1 MQVILI
7 IISKYI
13 FNLDLRYLY
22 CRYTFLFTE
31 KLNKKQTMDIYN
43 ALFFYNYKYYN
54 KKIDQ
59 VYLGLFLTHGFVED
73 LLDVIDPVFG
83 LLVCCRFT
91 HIVVLIPRVLMENF
105 HFSVGHLFA
114 IFHTD
119 KAVTLVFNLR
129 SVEETTNTEEAG
141 LFGHFTLTTFPTNIK
156 LDITLVI

>member
-1 MQVILI
+1 M
-7 IISKYI
+7 
-13 FNLDLRYLY
+13 
-22 CRYTFLFTE
+22 
-31 KLNKKQTMDIYN
+31 
-43 ALFFYNYKYYN
+43 
-54 KKIDQ
+54 
-59 VYLGLFLTHGFVED
+59 GLFNVYYLTTSACRILFCSIFPNESKLIGFN
-73 LLDVIDPVFG
+73 VIDPVFG

-105 HFSVGHLFA
+105 HFSVGHLFG

-119 KAVTLVFNLR
+119 KAVTLVFNLS